1 MIFEKKRA
9 KHLPVSEKAVPLH
22 SKTKTGYHGRVARH
36 RSAKPATAVRI
47 CLVPQSKEHLAMS
60 CSFFLWLF
68 PSQHNTLLL
77 STENPKSCCPFFSHQ
92 SRTPWKKSPS
102 THHKICPLTPCKRI
116 YSSRITKILSQT
128 TA

>member
-1 MIFEKKRA
+1 MKQSFSALVHPKEPNSRTKISMIFEKKRA

-68 PSQHNTLLL
+68 PS
-77 STENPKSCCPFFSHQ
+77 
-92 SRTPWKKSPS
+92 
-102 THHKICPLTPCKRI
+102 
-116 YSSRITKILSQT
+116 
-128 TA
+128 